1 MEQEN
6 YSNVTTQTETQTYN
20 VHNLSETNCFPFN
33 VLEHNEKFTP
43 ILGNTRVDENWFDT
57 LEQCKEYI
65 LSKPY
70 SLILALI
77 GETIKIHKE
86 YENEQKLLA
95 KTERK
100 SKKQN

>member
-1 MEQEN
+1 MNPEN
-6 YSNVTTQTETQTYN
+6 YSNELKQHETQTYN
-20 VHNLSETNCFPFN
+20 VHNLSDTPCFPFN

-57 LEQCKEYI
+57 LEECKEYI

-70 SLILALI
+70 SLILSLI

-86 YENEQKLLA
+86 YENEQKVLG
-95 KTERK
+95 KTE
-100 SKKQN
+100 